1 VREVPSMRR
10 RFTVI
15 AIMTLVGAGAAWA
28 QSPASPPRSDSE
40 YTETLYATDQHMAF
54 SIRTTIVR
62 WLGGVD
68 IARERDSR
76 AAEKEG
82 WWGDPV
88 PQVSREMVP
97 THKSE
102 R

>member
-1 VREVPSMRR
+1 MGS
-10 RFTVI
+10 RFAVV
-15 AIMTLVGAGAAWA
+15 AVMSLLGASAAWA
-28 QSPASPPRSDSE
+28 QAPVSEPRSNSE
-40 YTETLYATDQHMAF
+40 YTETLYATDQHMGF
-54 SIRTTIVR
+54 SIRTTVLR

-68 IARERDSR
+68 VARERDTR

-88 PQVSREMVP
+88 PQVSQEVVRA
-97 THKSE
+97 TTSD